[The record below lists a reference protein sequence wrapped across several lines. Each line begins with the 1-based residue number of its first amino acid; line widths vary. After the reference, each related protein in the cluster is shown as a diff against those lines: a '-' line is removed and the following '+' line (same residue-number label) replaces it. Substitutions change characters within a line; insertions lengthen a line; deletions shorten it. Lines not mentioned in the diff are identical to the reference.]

1 MRLAPVV
8 PHGPSSSTAAGRG
21 SPARLVRHPR
31 LVNLI
36 GREWVA
42 DWDPGKTMEVSV
54 RRPELAHGVLSKQG
68 GDVGIGTMLPEAR
81 PESTKCR
88 R

>member
-1 MRLAPVV
+1 
-8 PHGPSSSTAAGRG
+8 
-21 SPARLVRHPR
+21 
-31 LVNLI
+31 VNLI